1 LLEKIR
7 KKIQNNFYSVY
18 SCYPCEYIKNSK
30 EKKLVIDTSVLKSS
44 IENPLN
50 NLVIKSALLDNCLML
65 FNYDMFIEY
74 FDILFNSK
82 GSINKPFCDSFLIKL
97 INKGVPILSNTPSC
111 NTLNIKDSYFLDAF
125 NTSKSALNSLG
136 YGGKDIYLVTN
147 SIKDY
152 PKDSQIITPREYIY
166 YY

>member
-1 LLEKIR
+1 
-7 KKIQNNFYSVY
+7 
-18 SCYPCEYIKNSK
+18 
-30 EKKLVIDTSVLKSS
+30 
-44 IENPLN
+44 
-50 NLVIKSALLDNCLML
+50 ML